1 MKNIKLFNIILA
13 IIIMISA
20 CDSTYNDIY
29 DEIDE
34 QFVAEDSVALHY
46 SDKTEAPSAYTLVDE
61 DYTKLQSILLALGSS
76 YEDAANDI
84 GNYKNFS
91 ADVPASTYLP
101 YLLDAN
107 YFSYTP
113 GAEMIVTYAYYT
125 SSSYEDVTDLDE
137 YELENEDYDMFAGP
151 GQYNNFSSSEPAADY
166 IPLILAERY
175 PLAVAGTQMMVQYAY
190 YGGHYDL
197 AAEFEFNGTVWAATG
212 ATSGL
217 DMENSYELTTADYD
231 SMGTGDDEPGEY
243 DNFSYSVSL
252 DDYVPD
258 FLLTKYPSAS
268 TGDKQVIVY
277 DYYGT
282 RYDLYLGFTLSS
294 TGTWTNTQSVE
305 YNYDDGDYT
314 VKTLSFT
321 DDASSIFKFTT
332 TDGWLYVPP
341 LKFVETT
348 EAYTR
353 QYTLTDADY
362 ELVGNGKYG
371 NFDVREG
378 ADEEDV
384 AVRIDKI
391 STILKANFNDLA
403 VGDIF
408 EVTYKVYTGSSD
420 TWTINLEVVLDE

>member
-1 MKNIKLFNIILA
+1 MKNIKIYNIILA
-13 IIIMISA
+13 LIIMISA

-29 DEIDE
+29 DEIDD
-34 QFVAEDSVALHY
+34 QFTAEDSLTLQY
-46 SDKTEAPSAYTLVDE
+46 SDKIEAPSTYTMVDE
-61 DYTKLQSILLALGSS
+61 DYTSLQTILLALGSS
-76 YEDAANDI
+76 YEDDANAI
-84 GNYKNFS
+84 GNYMNFS
-91 ADVPASTYLP
+91 EDAPAGTYIP
-101 YLLDAN
+101 YFLDSK
-107 YFSYTP
+107 YFSSTT
-113 GAEMIVTYAYYT
+113 GTEMTVTYAYYT
-125 SSSYEDVTDLDE
+125 GSSYEDDDDLDA
-137 YELENEDYDMFAGP
+137 YELEDEDYDMFAGP
-151 GQYNNFSSSEPAADY
+151 GQYNNFSSSDAAEDY

-217 DMENSYELTTADYD
+217 DMDNSYELTTADYD

-252 DDYVPD
+252 DDHVPD

-282 RYDLYLGFTLSS
+282 QYDLFLGFTLSS
-294 TGTWTNTQSVE
+294 DGTWENTQSVE

-321 DDASSIFKFTT
+321 DDASSIFKFTSN
-332 TDGWLYVPP
+332 GWLFVPP
-341 LKFVETT
+341 LTFVKTE

-353 QYTLTDADY
+353 QYTLTDDDY
-362 ELVGNGKYG
+362 ELVGNGYYD

-378 ADEEDV
+378 ADEEDE
-384 AVRIDKI
+384 AVRIEKI
-391 STILKANFNDLA
+391 TKILKANFDDLA
-403 VGDIF
+403 EGDIF
-408 EVTYKVYTGSSD
+408 EVTYEVYSGSSE
-420 TWTINLEVVLDE
+420 TWTINLKAVLDE